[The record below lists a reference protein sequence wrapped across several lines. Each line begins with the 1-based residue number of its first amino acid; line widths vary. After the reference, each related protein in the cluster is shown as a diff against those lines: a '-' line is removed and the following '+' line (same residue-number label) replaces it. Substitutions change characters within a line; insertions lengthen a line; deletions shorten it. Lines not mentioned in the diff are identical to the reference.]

1 MVRHNTQ
8 SAFGKRLDW
17 NFLIDEIILL
27 KYCFSTFFL
36 FQIKLSFKSSER
48 FCKISCKIWN
58 FKIIQNLK
66 FRFAKS
72 EISFWKIWSLK
83 SPKGYL
89 KVPGR
94 STECEISKNIPKI
107 RKLLAFKIIIC
118 SRSVWNRYNCRG
130 LALSE
135 FISAP
140 TASSRR

>member
-17 NFLIDEIILL
+17 NFAIDEIILL

-58 FKIIQNLK
+58 FKIFHNFSEIFQNLK
-66 FRFAKS
+66 FRY
-72 EISFWKIWSLK
+72 WKILNFK
-83 SPKGYL
+83 TFEVYL

-140 TASSRR
+140 TGSSGR